1 MASIEE
7 RLDLHLRECSEK
19 SVQNAEKLARIDAS
33 LVQVKDRTDRIF
45 QMMENPSGVD
55 IERIHGI
62 EMTMK
67 DIEHRLARNTESRE
81 NTAGWFKFIKERM
94 VWILLPVILMA
105 LWGWLE
111 AHGIMGVVTDNGSQE
126 QQEEKKE

>member
-45 QMMENPSGVD
+45 QMMENPGGVD
-55 IERIHGI
+55 LERVHVI

-67 DIEHRLARNTESRE
+67 DLEHRLDRNTEDRE
-81 NTAGWFKFIKERM
+81 KRGAWVQFIKERM
-94 VWILLPVILMA
+94 VWILLPVIAMA

-126 QQEEKKE
+126 QQEK